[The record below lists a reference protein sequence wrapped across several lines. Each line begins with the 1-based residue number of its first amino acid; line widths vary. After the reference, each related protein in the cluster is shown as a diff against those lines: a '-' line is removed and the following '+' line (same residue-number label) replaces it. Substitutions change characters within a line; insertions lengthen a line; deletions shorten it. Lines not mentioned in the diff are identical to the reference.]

1 MKNKLF
7 LIFFLCIF
15 TACNKNQN
23 LAANE
28 NKSFTQ
34 DEMIS
39 NEDFGELERLKPLL
53 EIKIGTERNQVK
65 EILNG
70 YNLNDEDEDSISY
83 KLFKIYDDLETGED
97 DIELELFCDFDENN
111 LLKNFDLSMEH
122 TIPTEVEAKITY
134 HNYHKLKRFI
144 SKYYKTPAASFEQGE
159 IDKLKVPTIDL
170 WQTKNEKVLLSIFTM
185 DMFGYQFTVYT
196 ICKKGI

>member
-1 MKNKLF
+1 MKNKIF
-7 LIFFLCIF
+7 LLCIICFF
-15 TACNKNQN
+15 TACSKNQN
-23 LAANE
+23 LTAKENTIVTKNE
-28 NKSFTQ
+28 I
-34 DEMIS
+34 IS
-39 NEDFGELERLKPLL
+39 NENFGELEKLKPLL

-70 YNLNDEDEDSISY
+70 YSLNEEDEDSISY

-111 LLKNFDLSMEH
+111 SLKSFDISMEH

-134 HNYHKLKRFI
+134 DNYNKLKRFI
-144 SKYYKTPAASFEQGE
+144 SKYYKTPAASFEQGD

-170 WQTKNEKVLLSIFTM
+170 WQTKNEKVLLSILTM
-185 DMFGYQFTVYT
+185 DMFGYQFTVYM

>member
-1 MKNKLF
+1 MKNKIF
-7 LIFFLCIF
+7 LLCIICFF
-15 TACNKNQN
+15 TACSKNQKLTAKEN
-23 LAANE
+23 TIVTKNE
-28 NKSFTQ
+28 I
-34 DEMIS
+34 IS
-39 NEDFGELERLKPLL
+39 NEDFGELEKLKPLL

-70 YNLNDEDEDSISY
+70 YSLNEEDEDSISY

-122 TIPTEVEAKITY
+122 TILTEVEAKITY
-134 HNYHKLKRFI
+134 DNYNKLKRFI

-159 IDKLKVPTIDL
+159 VDKLKVPTIDL
-170 WQTKNEKVLLSIFTM
+170 WQTKNEKVLLSILTM
-185 DMFGYQFTVYT
+185 DMFGYQFTVYM

>member
-1 MKNKLF
+1 
-7 LIFFLCIF
+7 
-15 TACNKNQN
+15 
-23 LAANE
+23 
-28 NKSFTQ
+28 
-34 DEMIS
+34 MIRDGIVIYDGS
-39 NEDFGELERLKPLL
+39 INSIQREK
-53 EIKIGTERNQVK
+53 NQVK

-70 YNLNDEDEDSISY
+70 YSLNEEDEDSISY

-122 TIPTEVEAKITY
+122 TILTEVEAKITY
-134 HNYHKLKRFI
+134 DNYNKLKRFI
-144 SKYYKTPAASFEQGE
+144 SKYYKTPAASFEQGD

-170 WQTKNEKVLLSIFTM
+170 WQTKNEKVLLSILTM
-185 DMFGYQFTVYT
+185 DMFGYQFTFYM